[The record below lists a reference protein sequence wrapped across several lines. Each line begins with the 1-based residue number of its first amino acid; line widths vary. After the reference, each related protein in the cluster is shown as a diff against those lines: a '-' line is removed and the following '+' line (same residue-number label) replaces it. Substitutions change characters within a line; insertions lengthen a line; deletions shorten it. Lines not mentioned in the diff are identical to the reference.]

1 MEVNVEE
8 TLNNKLLLRVFRC
21 FEEGRSLKHDESL
34 SAYFRYDGALYVSDG
49 VILYKDRVVV
59 PLSLRPRVVNKL
71 HPAHQ
76 DVTSMPKR
84 LSSGLVLHRTLDQ
97 FKKSVKAATKTF
109 LLNHRYHKSY
119 LILLQVLS
127 RKYLQI
133 FSSLLETIF

>member
-59 PLSLRPRVVNKL
+59 PLSLRPRVLNKL
-71 HPAHQ
+71 HSAHQ
-76 DVTSMPKR
+76 GVTSM
-84 LSSGLVLHRTLDQ
+84 HARTQQIVFLPEITQDIGSVR
-97 FKKSVKAATKTF
+97 KKS
-109 LLNHRYHKSY
+109 
-119 LILLQVLS
+119 
-127 RKYLQI
+127 
-133 FSSLLETIF
+133 